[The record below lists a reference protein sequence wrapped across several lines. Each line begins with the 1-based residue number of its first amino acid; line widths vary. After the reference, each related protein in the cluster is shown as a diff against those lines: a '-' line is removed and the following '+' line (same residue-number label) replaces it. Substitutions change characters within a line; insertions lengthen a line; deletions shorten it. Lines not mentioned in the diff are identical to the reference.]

1 MKKKLVL
8 SMLVILLLLIFFNSD
23 YIIKNIIDYTKLFI
37 TNLAFYTL
45 IMYVIASLLV
55 DYDLLEVLNPK
66 SFITIMSM
74 LSGFPS
80 GAKYTKDLVDK
91 GYINSDV
98 ANYLITYTHFPNP
111 LFILGSVSQIITKD
125 LALYILL
132 SIYIGNFITSRIF
145 KVKSAILNIQRNNN
159 TNFSTSLTT
168 ALMQAFKTIIIIY
181 GNCIFSL
188 IIGLLIIKTFN
199 FRGILYCL
207 TFGAIDL
214 TKGIFSTI
222 LLNNKRIRGILILLF
237 INLAS
242 ISIHGQVKQIL
253 NNTKISY
260 KSFVKGRIVSSLF
273 SLGIFIILSN

>member
-91 GYINSDV
+91 GYIS
-98 ANYLITYTHFPNP
+98 YLDMVKLTSYNAAK
-111 LFILGSVSQIITKD
+111 ILGIDKGYIEEGSIADITIFNPNEEYIYKKEDIVSKSKNTPF
-125 LALYILL
+125 
-132 SIYIGNFITSRIF
+132 IGKKLKGRVYYTIVNGNVVYR
-145 KVKSAILNIQRNNN
+145 RNN
-159 TNFSTSLTT
+159 
-168 ALMQAFKTIIIIY
+168 
-181 GNCIFSL
+181 
-188 IIGLLIIKTFN
+188 
-199 FRGILYCL
+199 
-207 TFGAIDL
+207 
-214 TKGIFSTI
+214 
-222 LLNNKRIRGILILLF
+222 
-237 INLAS
+237 
-242 ISIHGQVKQIL
+242 
-253 NNTKISY
+253 
-260 KSFVKGRIVSSLF
+260 
-273 SLGIFIILSN
+273 